1 MKTLIVYRSMLG
13 SSKNYAIWL
22 GNSLKA
28 KIVKHSRI
36 KNKDF
41 DNYDQIIL
49 VGGTYAGWMSLD
61 GFIRKKWNH
70 LKGKKLILAD
80 VGLAQKDGL
89 DTQKSWGKMLPEF
102 REKAK
107 MYKVP
112 GKIGRLNEEN
122 VNQKNI
128 KEIVDFA
135 GGAGKIDNGKRKK
148 TVV

>member
-13 SSKNYAIWL
+13 SSKNYAIWM
-22 GNSLKA
+22 GKSLSA
-28 KIVKHSRI
+28 KIVKYSDV
-36 KNKDF
+36 KNKELAE
-41 DNYDQIIL
+41 YDQIIL

-61 GFIRKKWNH
+61 GFIRRKWDY

-80 VGLAQKDGL
+80 VGLAQKDSS
-89 DTQKSWGKMLPEF
+89 DTQRSWGKMLPEF
-102 REKAK
+102 RKKAK

-122 VNQKNI
+122 VSEKNI

-135 GGAGKIDNGKRKK
+135 RGAGKIVNGKRKK

>member
-22 GNSLKA
+22 GKSLSA
-28 KIVKHSRI
+28 KIVKYSEV
-36 KNKDF
+36 KNKELAD
-41 DNYDQIIL
+41 YDQIIL

-61 GFIRKKWNH
+61 GFIRKKWDY

-80 VGLAQKDGL
+80 VGLTEKDSP
-89 DTQKSWGKMLPEF
+89 DTQKSWSKMLPEF

-112 GKIGRLNEEN
+112 GKIGRMNEEN
-122 VNQKNI
+122 VSEKNI

-135 GGAGKIDNGKRKK
+135 GRAGKIVNGKRKK
-148 TVV
+148 VVV

>member
-22 GNSLKA
+22 GKSLSA
-28 KIVKHSRI
+28 KIVRYDLV
-36 KNKDF
+36 KNKELID
-41 DNYDQIIL
+41 YDQIIL

-61 GFIRKKWNH
+61 GFIRKKWDY

-80 VGLAQKDGL
+80 VGLAEKDSL
-89 DTQKSWGKMLPEF
+89 DTQKSWGKMLPAF
-102 REKAK
+102 RKKAK

-122 VNQKNI
+122 VSQENI
-128 KEIVDFA
+128 KDIVDFA
-135 GGAGKIDNGKRKK
+135 GKDSKVKK
-148 TVV
+148 

>member
-22 GNSLKA
+22 GKSLSA
-28 KIVKHSRI
+28 KIVRYDKI
-36 KNKDF
+36 KNEEF
-41 DNYDQIIL
+41 DNYQQIIL

-61 GFIRKKWNH
+61 GFIRKKWDY

-80 VGLAQKDGL
+80 VGLAQKDSP

-102 REKAK
+102 RKKAK

-112 GKIGRLNEEN
+112 GKIGRMNEEN
-122 VNQKNI
+122 VSQKNI

-135 GGAGKIDNGKRKK
+135 GGTGRIVNGKRKK
-148 TVV
+148 AVV

>member
-1 MKTLIVYRSMLG
+1 MLG

-22 GNSLKA
+22 GKSLSA
-28 KIVKHSRI
+28 KIVKYSEV
-36 KNKDF
+36 KNKELAD
-41 DNYDQIIL
+41 YDQIIL

-61 GFIRKKWNH
+61 GFIRKKWDY

-80 VGLAQKDGL
+80 VGLTEKDSP
-89 DTQKSWGKMLPEF
+89 DTQKSWSKMLPEF

-112 GKIGRLNEEN
+112 GKIGRMNEEN
-122 VNQKNI
+122 VSEKNI

-135 GGAGKIDNGKRKK
+135 GRAGKIVNGKRKK
-148 TVV
+148 VVV